1 MNSIKLKILKIFIIF
16 FTFQLS
22 ISLAQNNDIIIQ
34 DNWDQTTDK
43 LAHSTTSFGLYYTL
57 RYFEFSKFE
66 AFTAAALIG
75 FSYEVYQ
82 INDPRE
88 TDSDFR
94 GISIQDMGYNILG
107 ILSAYVFDKA
117 ISITKANLKK
127 YPATNKKRSRAKYA
141 LK

>member
-16 FTFQLS
+16 FIFQLS

-66 AFTAAALIG
+66 AFTAATLIG
-75 FSYEVYQ
+75 LSYEIYQ

-94 GISIQDMGYNILG
+94 GISIQDMGYNVLG
-107 ILSAYVFDKA
+107 VLSAYVFDKA
-117 ISITKANLKK
+117 ISITKTNLKK
-127 YPATNKKRSRAKYA
+127 YQAKNKKRSRAKYA

>member
-1 MNSIKLKILKIFIIF
+1 MF
-16 FTFQLS
+16 FTVQVS

-94 GISIQDMGYNILG
+94 GISIQDMGYNVLG
-107 ILSAYVFDKA
+107 ILSAYIFDKA
-117 ISITKANLKK
+117 ISITKTNLKK
-127 YPATNKKRSRAKYA
+127 YQAANKKQSRDKYA

>member
-1 MNSIKLKILKIFIIF
+1 MYSIKLKILKIFIIF

-66 AFTAAALIG
+66 AFTAATLIG
-75 FSYEVYQ
+75 FSYDVYQ

-107 ILSAYVFDKA
+107 ILSAYGFDKA

-127 YPATNKKRSRAKYA
+127 YQATNKKRSRAKYA

>member
-1 MNSIKLKILKIFIIF
+1 MNPLKLKILRIFIIF
-16 FTFQLS
+16 FTVQVS
-22 ISLAQNNDIIIQ
+22 ISLAQKNDIIIQ

-94 GISIQDMGYNILG
+94 GISIQDMGYNVLG
-107 ILSAYVFDKA
+107 ILSAYIFDKA
-117 ISITKANLKK
+117 ISITKTNLKK
-127 YPATNKKRSRAKYA
+127 YQAANKKRSLDKYA

>member
-1 MNSIKLKILKIFIIF
+1 MF
-16 FTFQLS
+16 FTVQVG
-22 ISLAQNNDIIIQ
+22 ISLAQDNDIIIQ

-94 GISIQDMGYNILG
+94 GISIQDMGYNVLG
-107 ILSAYVFDKA
+107 ILSAYIFDKA
-117 ISITKANLKK
+117 ISITKTNLKK
-127 YPATNKKRSRAKYA
+127 YQAANKKRSLDKYA

>member
-1 MNSIKLKILKIFIIF
+1 MNFIKLKILKIFFIF

-66 AFTAAALIG
+66 AFTAATLIG

-94 GISIQDMGYNILG
+94 GISIQDMGYNLLG
-107 ILSAYVFDKA
+107 ILSAYIFDKA
-117 ISITKANLKK
+117 VSITKTNLKK
-127 YPATNKKRSRAKYA
+127 YQAANKKRFQAKYA